1 MKKTHATVNISGQS
15 MEDILLALDQVHE
28 KVTGG
33 YLYGSDRNES
43 GSYLFEIY
51 EDDLLV

>member
-1 MKKTHATVNISGQS
+1 MKKHATVNISGQS

-33 YLYGSDRNES
+33 YLCGSDRNES
-43 GSYLFEIY
+43 GSIY
-51 EDDLLV
+51 SKSMKMIF